1 MKPVFVKTS
10 NYERFQDGLRVVE
23 GRGAMEASMMLVMGH
38 PGYGKSET
46 VERWSIQTGAVH
58 LRAQEGWTRYAFIS
72 ALAEELKLDSSGYFN
87 DIKPRVIGYL
97 GHHPTTTLVVDEV
110 DHCMDNSASVLEV
123 IRDITDITEIIVVL
137 VGMEKTQSKIS
148 KYPQIMRRISNVVT
162 FHAATPDDVRLIC
175 QQKCEVR
182 VAEDLVMEIHRQS
195 RGLISEIVNSIKI
208 IERHAALN
216 GIDAVS
222 LSDMGSQRLTLYWQE
237 PKSRSTLAM
246 GGN

>member
-1 MKPVFVKTS
+1 VKPVFVKTS
-10 NYERFQDGLRVVE
+10 NYERFQDGLTVVE

-58 LRAQEGWTRYAFIS
+58 LRAQEGWTRLAFIS
-72 ALAEELKLDSSGYFN
+72 ALAEELKLDASGFFK

-97 GHHPTTTLVVDEV
+97 GRHQNTTIVVDEV
-110 DHCMDNSASVLEV
+110 DHCMENSASVLEV
-123 IRDITDITEIIVVL
+123 IRDITDLTEIIVVL

-162 FHAATPDDVRLIC
+162 FQPATLDDVRLIC
-175 QQKCEVR
+175 QQKCEVG
-182 VAEDLVMEIHRQS
+182 VADDLVREIHQQS

-208 IERHAALN
+208 IERHASLN
-216 GIDAVS
+216 GLDNVS
-222 LSDMGSQRLTLYWQE
+222 LRDMGTQRLTLYWQE
-237 PKSRSTLAM
+237 SRARFQNVV